1 MKKVLVIDDDAMMQ
15 RMAAYMLKKLGCEAV
30 TAGSGAEGLARMREA
45 LPDLTIID
53 VEMPEMDGFAVLRE
67 IRADEALQGAS
78 VCMMT
83 GTLTDPVRD
92 QAIALQC
99 IGCLIKPLRAE
110 ALQKLLG

>member
-15 RMAAYMLKKLGCEAV
+15 RMAAFMLQKLGCEGV
-30 TAGSGAEGLARMREA
+30 TAGSGTEGLAQMRDT

-53 VEMPEMDGFAVLRE
+53 VEMPEMDGFAVLRA
-67 IRADEALQGAS
+67 IRADEALRDAS

-92 QAIALQC
+92 QAIALRC
-99 IGCLIKPLRAE
+99 VGCLIKPIRAE